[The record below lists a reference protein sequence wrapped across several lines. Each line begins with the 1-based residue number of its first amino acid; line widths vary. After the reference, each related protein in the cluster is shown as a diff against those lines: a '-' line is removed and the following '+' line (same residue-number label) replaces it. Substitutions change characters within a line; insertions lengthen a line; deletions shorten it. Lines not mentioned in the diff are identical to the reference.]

1 MERGCWLEAVT
12 AVTAVIAVDDCAVVF
27 AGGCGEGSVF
37 SSRRKVI
44 FFKDEAGET
53 HGCNVTV
60 MFDMLFT

>member
-1 MERGCWLEAVT
+1 MVERGCWLEAVT
-12 AVTAVIAVDDCAVVF
+12 AADDGAVF

-44 FFKDEAGET
+44 FFEDEAGET
-53 HGCNVTV
+53 YGCNVTV